1 MNRLERLR
9 EVPDAAWTAS
19 PPRLPIRI
27 AGAALRDPARFWL
40 MTRMA
45 FAYLAV
51 SVLARLLALP
61 RAFAMLSPRV
71 SSREEDARRIAVIVN
86 ALDTLLTARVPFIRP
101 QCWRRAVVLHRFL
114 RGAGV
119 DTVIVFGVRT
129 DGGRTVEA
137 HAWVERGGRP
147 YAEAAD
153 TSSYQRVFE
162 FPSGGSPS

>member
-1 MNRLERLR
+1 M
-9 EVPDAAWTAS
+9 S
-19 PPRLPIRI
+19 
-27 AGAALRDPARFWL
+27 
-40 MTRMA
+40 RMA
-45 FAYLAV
+45 LAYLAV
-51 SVLARLLALP
+51 SALARLLPLP
-61 RAFAMLSPRV
+61 KAFAILSPGL
-71 SSREEDARRIAVIVN
+71 SSRVGDERSTDAIVN

-137 HAWVERGGRP
+137 HAWVERCGRP
-147 YAEAAD
+147 FAEAAD

-162 FPSGGSPS
+162 FPGGGRPS